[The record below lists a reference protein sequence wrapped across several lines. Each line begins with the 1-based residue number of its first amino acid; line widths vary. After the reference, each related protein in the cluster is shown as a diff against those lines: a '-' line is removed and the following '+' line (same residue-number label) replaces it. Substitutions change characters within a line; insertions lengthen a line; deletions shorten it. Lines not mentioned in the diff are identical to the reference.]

1 MNYAVQYNAL
11 QRRYESL
18 LADMQQVLGL
28 LRRGRNR
35 AALALLDS
43 VLGGESGDES
53 DHESQAGAEAEAE
66 APAPIVR
73 PTAFVG
79 RSFRLGARV
88 DAADG
93 AVGAAVGAVG
103 DAAVGA
109 SGGDAVGDAADETSD
124 SDVEACCRCGDRTNL
139 HVFARSGVWQ
149 DVESAAERTYCVD
162 CLSA

>member
-53 DHESQAGAEAEAE
+53 DHESQAGAEAEA
-66 APAPIVR
+66 PIVQ

-79 RSFRLGARV
+79 RSFRLGAPV
-88 DAADG
+88 DAA
-93 AVGAAVGAVG
+93 AVGAAVGDA
-103 DAAVGA
+103 AAVGA
-109 SGGDAVGDAADETSD
+109 VGAADETSD
-124 SDVEACCRCGDRTNL
+124 SDAEPMCCRCGDRDNL
-139 HVFARSGVWQ
+139 RVFARSGVWQ
-149 DVESAAERTYCVD
+149 AVESAAERTYCVD
-162 CLSA
+162 CLSACLSA

>member
-28 LRRGRNR
+28 LRRNRHR

-79 RSFRLGARV
+79 RSFRLGASEPV
-88 DAADG
+88 GDA
-93 AVGAAVGAVG
+93 AVG

-109 SGGDAVGDAADETSD
+109 AADGASDGDAAGDAADEASD
-124 SDVEACCRCGDRTNL
+124 SDDEAHCCRCGDRTNL
-139 HVFARSGVWQ
+139 HVFARSGVWR

>member
-28 LRRGRNR
+28 LRRGRRR

-53 DHESQAGAEAEAE
+53 DHESQAEAQ
-66 APAPIVR
+66 APIVQ

-79 RSFRLGARV
+79 RSFHLGAPV
-88 DAADG
+88 DAAG
-93 AVGAAVGAVG
+93 VGAAVGDA
-103 DAAVGA
+103 AAVG
-109 SGGDAVGDAADETSD
+109 AVGDAADETSD
-124 SDVEACCRCGDRTNL
+124 SDAEACCRCGDRTNL

-162 CLSA
+162 CLNACLNG

>member
-28 LRRGRNR
+28 LRRNRHR

-53 DHESQAGAEAEAE
+53 DHESQAEAQPEAN
-66 APAPIVR
+66 AAAPIVQ

-79 RSFRLGARV
+79 RSFRLGAPV
-88 DAADG
+88 DAA
-93 AVGAAVGAVG
+93 AVGAAVGDA
-103 DAAVGA
+103 AAVG
-109 SGGDAVGDAADETSD
+109 AVGDAADETSD
-124 SDVEACCRCGDRTNL
+124 SDAEPMCCRCGDRDNL
-139 HVFARSGVWQ
+139 RVFARSGVWQ

-162 CLSA
+162 CLNN